1 MITELQA
8 KSAKPKDRPYMI
20 LDDRG
25 LMRTIRE
32 YPYPIMRAAMLFSVL
47 IFARPG
53 EVRAAEWAEIDTERV
68 EWRIPAEKMKMRRP
82 HIVPLATKALAGWRN
97 CAAHGVGTLA
107 LSQPRNDV
115 PYLCSTGYVFTSS
128 HVSYLLH
135 ICIILGNKAH
145 VPYYLKLC
153 DCDKSGKYA

>member
-82 HIVPLATKALAGWRN
+82 HIVPLATKALA
-97 CAAHGVGTLA
+97 A
-107 LSQPRNDV
+107 LEELRRSRGRDAGSFPAPERR
-115 PYLCSTGYVFTSS
+115 P
-128 HVSYLLH
+128 VSLLH
-135 ICIILGNKAH
+135 GICVHLLACVLSIAYMH
-145 VPYYLKLC
+145 YTRE
-153 DCDKSGKYA
+153 